1 MDLAAVR
8 MVEGGGGRVAPQ
20 LHSSMLHRRLT
31 ARSTRVC
38 GFSARSTRDTV
49 VLPQAAR
56 QVGVPGRVGET
67 AHVHRLSQHRAIV
80 TAMLLL
86 SPPQCEH
93 PHLPLLLWLSLL
105 LLLPS
110 WLTQLCVPLPPPH
123 GSRRRRY
130 QPGCSS
136 SSVDVARAIAAA
148 A

>member
-1 MDLAAVR
+1 MVMLLQLEAVMAMVVVAKVEEDVAAVR

-93 PHLPLLLWLSLL
+93 PHLPLLL
-105 LLLPS
+105 
-110 WLTQLCVPLPPPH
+110 
-123 GSRRRRY
+123 
-130 QPGCSS
+130 
-136 SSVDVARAIAAA
+136 
-148 A
+148 

>member
-1 MDLAAVR
+1 MRELHWGATPVSSRTFAPAAIPEPATTATLEMAVAGRAAAVR
-8 MVEGGGGRVAPQ
+8 ADGGVGGGGVSGGGEGGGGRVAPQ

-93 PHLPLLLWLSLL
+93 PHLPLLL
-105 LLLPS
+105 
-110 WLTQLCVPLPPPH
+110 
-123 GSRRRRY
+123 
-130 QPGCSS
+130 
-136 SSVDVARAIAAA
+136 
-148 A
+148 